1 LSVFLFSLI
10 VVPLTEGFFGKLDV
24 FQAALHAHLSGLT
37 VIALLNSA
45 LAAYYYLRVM
55 VSLYMRPPEQHIEC
69 AIFTAPLWLAVAS
82 CLGVTFW
89 LGIFPT
95 QALDFAVKSA
105 QQLLH

>member
-1 LSVFLFSLI
+1 
-10 VVPLTEGFFGKLDV
+10 
-24 FQAALHAHLSGLT
+24 
-37 VIALLNSA
+37 
-45 LAAYYYLRVM
+45 
-55 VSLYMRPPEQHIEC
+55 
-69 AIFTAPLWLAVAS
+69 VAS